1 MSIHKEGYIILVVTV
16 VILGLVNVAVQHF
29 FPENKLSH
37 NIAYLT
43 TGILFLLILQFFRSP
58 TREITPD
65 SSKIYAPAD
74 GKIVIIEEVEEPE
87 YFKGTRKQVS
97 IFMSPLN
104 AHVNWFPIGGV
115 VKYFKYHPGDYLVAW
130 HPKSSTLNER
140 TTLVIED
147 ENSREVLV
155 RQIAGAVAR
164 RIVYYAAEGD
174 TVIQGNQLG
183 FIKFGSRLD
192 LYLPLDAK
200 ILVDIDQAVR
210 GCSTV
215 VAEF

>member
-1 MSIHKEGYIILVVTV
+1 MSIHKEGYMILLITV
-16 VILGLVNVAVQHF
+16 IVLALINFAVQYF
-29 FPENKLSH
+29 FPDNKLSH

-43 TGILFLLILQFFRSP
+43 TGLVFLLILQFFRSP
-58 TREITPD
+58 TREITLD
-65 SSKIYAPAD
+65 STKIYAPAD
-74 GKIVIIEEVEEPE
+74 GKVVIIEDVEEPE

-104 AHVNWFPIGGV
+104 AHVNWFPIGGF

-140 TTLVIED
+140 TTMVIED
-147 ENSREVLV
+147 ENNREVLV

-164 RIVYYAAEGD
+164 RIVYYAEEGD
-174 TVIQGNQLG
+174 TVVQGNQLG
-183 FIKFGSRLD
+183 FIKFGSRVD
-192 LYLPLDAK
+192 LYLPVDAK
-200 ILVDIDQAVR
+200 ILVEVDQSVS